1 MAEINSPTG
10 EPTGDAGRGNAV
22 PAQTSPTGPGTEPD
36 TQPAVDSTATT
47 AIRKGDGARDTVDP
61 DRVDLDNTATTD
73 ARGTDSEREE
83 TSATR
88 PALAAPAS
96 AAPAPVAPAPPT
108 PAEPQPV
115 IPPATAEQSAAPHK
129 QGNRLVG
136 TLWVLLAAG
145 IFQVIFFGANAL
157 IALAFGG
164 PSAIWDQVNSIA
176 ETSLAWLPVL
186 LFFLLFELVV
196 LITNRAGRVVYV
208 FASLIVGALVYV
220 LTVVLFSLIVRHSLG
235 DANILAQTFLNYEFI
250 LIGLVAREVML
261 WTGLAIGSRGI
272 RVRRRNREARRRYND
287 ERTDART

>member
-1 MAEINSPTG
+1 MAEINNPTG
-10 EPTGDAGRGNAV
+10 EPIGDAGRGTAV
-22 PAQTSPTGPGTEPD
+22 PAQTSSTEP
-36 TQPAVDSTATT
+36 AFDSTATT
-47 AIRKGDGARDTVDP
+47 PIRNDDGGRGTVDP
-61 DRVDLDNTATTD
+61 DSTATTD
-73 ARGTDSEREE
+73 TGWTESAREE
-83 TSATR
+83 PVPTR
-88 PALAAPAS
+88 TAPAPP
-96 AAPAPVAPAPPT
+96 APPAEPAPVAPAPPA
-108 PAEPQPV
+108 PVERQPV
-115 IPPATAEQSAAPHK
+115 IAPAAYQSVTHDQSAPPHK

-164 PSAIWDQVNSIA
+164 PSAVADQVTSIA

-220 LTVVLFSLIVRHSLG
+220 LTVLLFSLIVRHSLG
-235 DANILAQTFLNYEFI
+235 DANTLAQTFLNYEFI

-272 RVRRRNREARRRYND
+272 RVRRRNREARLAYN
-287 ERTDART
+287 EEHTDVRA

>member
-10 EPTGDAGRGNAV
+10 EPIGDAGRGTAV
-22 PAQTSPTGPGTEPD
+22 PAQTSSPEPATE
-36 TQPAVDSTATT
+36 PAVDSTATT
-47 AIRKGDGARDTVDP
+47 PIRDGDGVRDTVAP
-61 DRVDLDNTATTD
+61 ASTATTD
-73 ARGTDSEREE
+73 DGGTDSDREE
-83 TSATR
+83 PSATR
-88 PALAAPAS
+88 SAS
-96 AAPAPVAPAPPT
+96 AAPAPVAPAPPA

-115 IPPATAEQSAAPHK
+115 IPPAAAEQSAAPQK

-145 IFQVIFFGANAL
+145 IFQVVFFGANAL

-164 PSAIWDQVNSIA
+164 PSAVGDQVHSIA
-176 ETSLAWLPVL
+176 QTSLAWLPVL

-235 DANILAQTFLNYEFI
+235 DANTLAQTFLNYEFI

-287 ERTDART
+287 DRTDGRA